1 MITTKRT
8 KRKHVL
14 FTQAQWERVC
24 ERAKYLKM
32 KPAAFIRNMSVHQ
45 MWKDYR
51 AEDLCLP
58 FKKVNHIGTDL
69 DMIIKTAEKTNSEYL
84 EKLKELKKRFEN
96 CRRILNRYYYQLL
109 NLD

>member
-1 MITTKRT
+1 MDEWT
-8 KRKHVL
+8 V
-14 FTQAQWERVC
+14 VC
-24 ERAKYLKM
+24 KRAKFLKM

-69 DMIIKTAEKTNSEYL
+69 DMIIKTAEKTNSEHL
-84 EKLKELKKRFEN
+84 EKLKELKKRFEKYRN
-96 CRRILNRYYYQLL
+96 LFIRYYSQLM
-109 NLD
+109 N